1 MVGKILENVINEMAP
16 HLNREQMEHLS
27 NVLFV
32 NFHGKEIQDQCTE
45 LTATGVDGDELK
57 IRMFIASKKAINRQD
72 NTLRN
77 YANEIITC

>member
-32 NFHGKEIQDQCTE
+32 NFHGKDS
-45 LTATGVDGDELK
+45 GSVHRVNGNW
-57 IRMFIASKKAINRQD
+57 S
-72 NTLRN
+72 
-77 YANEIITC
+77 